1 MIDLDLD
8 GLVKKTKTVKLNGK
22 IIEIQQPSLRGL
34 VALLDCAKTLQTLQG
49 SDDVEKITKQ
59 VAKFQIEIE
68 TLIPE
73 IKGSV
78 LTIEQ
83 MLALLQLVMELA
95 TPSTISPTLEET
107 EIVPTEKKT

>member
-8 GLVKKTKTVKLNGK
+8 GLVKKTRSVKLNGK
-22 IIEIQQPSLRGL
+22 IIEIGQPSLRGL
-34 VALLDCAKTLQTLQG
+34 VSLLDCAKSLQG
-49 SDDVEKITKQ
+49 LQGTNDIEKITKQ
-59 VAKFQIEIE
+59 VAKFQTEIEI
-68 TLIPE
+68 LIPE

-95 TPSTISPTLEET
+95 TPSNPSPELEGIEV
-107 EIVPTEKKT
+107 VPTEKKT